1 MNVIHLAIGLCVAH
15 GAVALAADDAHVQD
29 VAFTAKVDGTT
40 QRYVILR
47 PAGFRDDEP
56 CDVLIA
62 LHGHGSDRWQFVR
75 DERPECRAARDTAAK
90 HGMLYVSPDYRAK
103 TSWMGPKAEAD
114 LVQII
119 GEIKSRF
126 HVRHVYLCGGSMG
139 GASSLTFTALHP
151 ELIDGVAA
159 MNGTGNTSNT
169 SAFRSYHASFGGSK
183 ARSRGDKKRAPSIGP
198 SVTMP
203 VGLRPAART
212 SRCRRR
218 ACCGGE
224 VFAEL
229 GRPVRLIYRGTAAQ
243 HDHTTT
249 PRDPRIRHQRSDG
262 YGASYARA
270 NEEAR
275 RANGFVLRFA
285 GVHHG
290 GAEDTEKRTES

>member
-103 TSWMGPKAEAD
+103 TRGWAQGGGS

-119 GEIKSRF
+119 ARSSAVSRAADTL
-126 HVRHVYLCGGSMG
+126 RRSIG
-139 GASSLTFTALHP
+139 GAAADVPACTRA
-151 ELIDGVAA
+151 DRRVAA
-159 MNGTGNTSNT
+159 
-169 SAFRSYHASFGGSK
+169 
-183 ARSRGDKKRAPSIGP
+183 
-198 SVTMP
+198 
-203 VGLRPAART
+203 
-212 SRCRRR
+212 
-218 ACCGGE
+218 
-224 VFAEL
+224 
-229 GRPVRLIYRGTAAQ
+229 
-243 HDHTTT
+243 
-249 PRDPRIRHQRSDG
+249 
-262 YGASYARA
+262 
-270 NEEAR
+270 
-275 RANGFVLRFA
+275 
-285 GVHHG
+285 
-290 GAEDTEKRTES
+290 